1 MLFTLAVLSACA
13 AVIVPTEA
21 HYASDPVEKASRG
34 EIGGLDALS
43 LLRADRATAALEA
56 IRAGSPAES
65 RVQDLTLYPTQMSAQ
80 VVVPADGSERNVGVD
95 VALKAHFDDPR
106 DASSDYGVTFRRFDM
121 TVPEAM
127 ARAVL
132 ARLHRPES
140 DLLYATASISSSDSS
155 YTWSLFL
162 QHGRIR
168 DRQWT
173 ADADGSNLKR
183 PGE

>member
-1 MLFTLAVLSACA
+1 MLFTLAVISACA

-21 HYASDPVEKASRG
+21 HYASDPVQKASRG

-43 LLRADRATAALEA
+43 LLRAERAAAALEA

-65 RVQDLTLYPTQMSAQ
+65 RVQSLTVRPTQVDAE
-80 VVVPADGSERNVGVD
+80 VVVPADGSERDANVD

-127 ARAVL
+127 TRAVL

-140 DLLYATASISSSDSS
+140 DIDYVTASISSDGS

-168 DRQWT
+168 DRHWT
-173 ADADGSNLKR
+173 ADADGANLKR